1 MAGSLTFITG
11 GARCGKSSFA
21 EQLARA
27 HRGPVAFV
35 ATAAVGDAE
44 MASRVARHQSRRP
57 VEWTTFDCQGSLAAT
72 VAAAAETHALVLVDC
87 LGVYVGGLLPFAAM
101 QGDTLPVEL
110 SDEMDLRVDAEMTEL
125 VGAMQAGG
133 NDFIV
138 VSNEVGAGLV
148 PPYPSGRA
156 FRDALGRANQ
166 FLARK
171 ADHAYLVVSGL
182 VLDLKALQ
190 ATEFPWGISR

>member
-72 VAAAAETHALVLVDC
+72 VAAA
-87 LGVYVGGLLPFAAM
+87 VGG
-101 QGDTLPVEL
+101 QRWRQRWGG
-110 SDEMDLRVDAEMTEL
+110 SDGGSD
-125 VGAMQAGG
+125 GA
-133 NDFIV
+133 
-138 VSNEVGAGLV
+138 
-148 PPYPSGRA
+148 
-156 FRDALGRANQ
+156 
-166 FLARK
+166 LA
-171 ADHAYLVVSGL
+171 S
-182 VLDLKALQ
+182 
-190 ATEFPWGISR
+190 SRRSWRFV